1 MINVCMAEVQGQEP
15 DGGEQGQVPL
25 VCASLS
31 MCPQDP
37 AMALLV
43 LKFHVLE
50 VNLSRLLSKT
60 THKQWLLSQ

>member
-1 MINVCMAEVQGQEP
+1 MAEVQAQYP
-15 DGGEQGQVPL
+15 DGGEQGQEAL
-25 VCASLS
+25 VCASFS

-37 AMALLV
+37 AVALLV

>member
-1 MINVCMAEVQGQEP
+1 MAEVQAQDP
-15 DGGEQGQVPL
+15 DGGEQGEEPL
-25 VCASLS
+25 ICASLS
-31 MCPQDP
+31 VSPQDT

>member
-1 MINVCMAEVQGQEP
+1 MYRAEVQAQDPDGTEQGQEP
-15 DGGEQGQVPL
+15 L
-25 VCASLS
+25 ICASLS

-43 LKFHVLE
+43 LKLHVLE